1 MAASTDEDAI
11 VRLLLKQLQ
20 DHGVNVPGDRLRQ
33 AVRRVLAAPSLGC
46 FLLAC
51 HGDEVIGAAYVS
63 LMWSMEHT
71 GRCAWLEELYVSPP
85 YRGHGTGRSLLRSAL
100 QKAVSLGCTAVDVE
114 VDSNHARAE
123 SLYQREGFVSLS
135 RNRWTKRLP

>member
-1 MAASTDEDAI
+1 MASSIDEDAV
-11 VRLLLKQLQ
+11 VRLLLEQLE
-20 DHGVNVPGDRLRQ
+20 DHGVDVPSDHLRQ
-33 AVRRVLAAPSLGC
+33 AVERVLADPSLGC

-51 HGDEVIGAAYVS
+51 HGDEVIGVAYVS
-63 LMWSMEHT
+63 LMWSMEHA

-85 YRGHGTGRSLLRSAL
+85 YRGRGAGRSLLRSAL

-123 SLYQREGFVSLS
+123 SIYQREGFVSLS